1 MELVLT
7 KNFYNWMRTVLLGGN
22 PSFTTTDSNG
32 LHTRVKAIGEMK
44 TTNEAKVVELS
55 NVSDYGAREFTLL
68 SWGKST
74 QDKYS
79 TRFLIG
85 RDKTEATE
93 NDYRLGDALVKDTD
107 YKISFYASEYPTILE
122 SGKTNLTF
130 VVIIT
135 VPENNQPISV
145 GEIGLFKGFYCT
157 TGTSSAGYNDVLL
170 GRIALEKPI
179 PLSAGESAT
188 FQVSVEI

>member
-1 MELVLT
+1 MNLVLT
-7 KNFYNWMRTVLLGGN
+7 KNFYNWMRTVLLGGK
-22 PSFTTTDSNG
+22 PSFSTTNSDG
-32 LHTRVKAIGEMK
+32 LYTRVKAIGEMK

-55 NVSDYGAREFTLL
+55 NISDYGAREFTLL
-68 SWGKST
+68 SWGTST

-85 RDKTEATE
+85 TDNTEATE
-93 NDYRLGDALVKDTD
+93 DDYRLGDALVKDTD
-107 YKISFYASEYPTILE
+107 YKIIFYASTYPTTLE

-130 VVIIT
+130 VVIVA

-157 TGTSSAGYNDVLL
+157 TDTSSAGYNDVLL
-170 GRIALEKPI
+170 GRIALETPI
-179 PLSAGESAT
+179 PLSAGERAT
-188 FQVSVEI
+188 YQITIEI